1 LSRRRQGTNPA
12 KSPEHLVAGKHC
24 TLTPHVK
31 AAVSLSNFLSAV
43 RKNAHGCSAAANG
56 CVAMQRDADPNC
68 SKNNETRLPSMLLG
82 WMRSVPPI
90 PARKAK
96 RLRESNRKESEMRGV
111 IFAAVLAMTG
121 TGGASAQDA
130 AAGEK
135 VFAVCK
141 ACHQI
146 GETAKIAVGPVLNGI
161 IGRAAGTYPGYSY
174 SDANKNS
181 GLTWDEATFRDY
193 IKDPR
198 AKIPGTKMI
207 YAGLKDEQKTSDL
220 LAYLKQFDADGKKK

>member
-1 LSRRRQGTNPA
+1 LA
-12 KSPEHLVAGKHC
+12 SPFFYPQVLRYCEQDVLQCSVTLLQNAGKTAQPVC
-24 TLTPHVK
+24 RACYGVGTAQMRRPFRAGK
-31 AAVSLSNFLSAV
+31 AN
-43 RKNAHGCSAAANG
+43 RKR
-56 CVAMQRDADPNC
+56 M
-68 SKNNETRLPSMLLG
+68 
-82 WMRSVPPI
+82 
-90 PARKAK
+90 
-96 RLRESNRKESEMRGV
+96 NRKECEMRGV
-111 IFAAVLAMTG
+111 ILVAVLAMTA
-121 TGGASAQDA
+121 TGEARAQDA

-146 GETAKIAVGPVLNGI
+146 GETAKNAVGPVLNGV
-161 IGRAAGTYPGYSY
+161 IGRKAGTYPGYSY

-207 YAGLKDEQKTSDL
+207 YPGLKDEQKTTDL
-220 LAYLKQFDADGKKK
+220 LAFLQQFDADGKKK